1 MLMMTIVFENQF
13 NEEQTRDFE
22 FIATGAFDYQ
32 RVRVRMEGPI
42 RPIGMPKLEA
52 KEPVPPG
59 IAEGAISG
67 LSDSTQRL
75 HTDCEPRQ
83 SNPASGRGPGEI
95 GHHMGKGDIR
105 LLQKGDG
112 SLYESVEFPKAA
124 RYTGI
129 SDRRRQQLMRDRI
142 LVVTGKGR
150 HRRIT
155 VESLIAYC
163 PPAEEAK

>member
-1 MLMMTIVFENQF
+1 
-13 NEEQTRDFE
+13 
-22 FIATGAFDYQ
+22 
-32 RVRVRMEGPI
+32 
-42 RPIGMPKLEA
+42 
-52 KEPVPPG
+52 
-59 IAEGAISG
+59 
-67 LSDSTQRL
+67 
-75 HTDCEPRQ
+75 
-83 SNPASGRGPGEI
+83 
-95 GHHMGKGDIR
+95 MGKGDIR